1 MASMAAAIAAS
12 RTAVMNGNR
21 PLDERERKR
30 FTYFSSLNPMARKIM
45 AEKERIRER
54 YGPEWERLPPRQQD
68 EIIDKSLVGPHIQ
81 ARYAAHRGAAQST
94 PPPVCYPNL
103 RLNTGQKVVH
113 FGDEDI
119 TWQDEHSAPF
129 SWETKS
135 QMEFSIA
142 SLSVQEPSGVTSQNE
157 QKQPPKIA
165 PAPPASKPSQ
175 GVKTPG
181 SDGLV
186 QARKEEESS
195 FWKINAERSKCEGEQ
210 TQFYSLT
217 PSQIKS
223 MEKGEK
229 TLQPYY
235 RQESGPKEV
244 TKAEKP
250 GAAKSENVATPG
262 LAVTSIEWEKLQPSP
277 PSVSALDAQPDPVE
291 KLSSTDTK
299 TEDTDTGFLSDLQTL
314 SQSNTSNVILKTGF
328 DFLDNW

>member
-12 RTAVMNGNR
+12 RTTAMNGNR

-68 EIIDKSLVGPHIQ
+68 EIIDKTLVEPHIQ
-81 ARYAAHRGAAQST
+81 ARYAAHRGAARGT
-94 PPPVCYPNL
+94 PPPVRYPNL

-142 SLSVQEPSGVTSQNE
+142 SLSIQEPGGMASQNE
-157 QKQPPKIA
+157 PKQLVRTIPGP
-165 PAPPASKPSQ
+165 PAPKPSQ
-175 GVKTPG
+175 GSKTPN
-181 SDGLV
+181 SDGLIP
-186 QARKEEESS
+186 ARKEEESS

-210 TQFYSLT
+210 SDFYSLT

-235 RQESGPKEV
+235 RQESVPKEA

-250 GAAKSENVATPG
+250 SVRKPEKLVTPVLAT
-262 LAVTSIEWEKLQPSP
+262 TSTEWEKPQPGQPSVCP
-277 PSVSALDAQPDPVE
+277 FDVCPEAVE
-291 KLSSTDTK
+291 NLSSTATTSEEADS
-299 TEDTDTGFLSDLQTL
+299 GFLSQTIG
-314 SQSNTSNVILKTGF
+314 QSNAGNVILKTGF